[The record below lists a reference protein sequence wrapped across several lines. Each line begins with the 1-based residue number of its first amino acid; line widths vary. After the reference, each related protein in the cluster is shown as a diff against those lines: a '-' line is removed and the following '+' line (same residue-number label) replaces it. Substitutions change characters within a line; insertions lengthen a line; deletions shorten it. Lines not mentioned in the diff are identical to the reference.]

1 MDPTETQDVSEE
13 SQVSFSS
20 PNIREKLESTNNKIL
35 YLIRKVNQLSKSRN
49 GKDGSTVD
57 PERMRVLARKLGRIG
72 LSIEYTDGRGCIKL
86 RADDKRG
93 LDNLKRLNTIFSIE
107 TVESFLENV
116 IR

>member
-1 MDPTETQDVSEE
+1 MDPTETENVGEE
-13 SQVSFSS
+13 SKVSYST

-49 GKDGSTVD
+49 GQGGLTVD
-57 PERMRVLARKLGRIG
+57 PERLRDLARKLGRIG
-72 LSIEYTDGRGCIKL
+72 LSIEYTDGHGCIKL

-107 TVESFLENV
+107 AVESFLENV